1 MRMRTLRRAAANP
14 KNLTGELEK
23 NMDYKNSFVL
33 YESVYAQY
41 DRLMRRGKVQAAQD
55 FIGAVMR
62 YGLYEDEPDED
73 REVWDFGFDGVI
85 ATISSAKDRY
95 TKRIDI
101 PQEELEQFVQEGRTQ
116 QEIASFYNCS
126 VDTIQRRMKQYG
138 IARRK
143 TAENTAKPQE
153 THRTADLP
161 QKSRKQFNENDNE
174 NVYENEEEKENGKA
188 KSRSTVGF

>member
-1 MRMRTLRRAAANP
+1 
-14 KNLTGELEK
+14 
-23 NMDYKNSFVL
+23 MDYKNSFVL

-55 FIGAVMR
+55 FINAVMR
-62 YGLYEDEPDED
+62 YGLYGDEPDED
-73 REVWDFGFDGVI
+73 SEVWDYGFDGVI

-101 PQEELEQFVQEGRTQ
+101 PQKELEQFVREGRTQ
-116 QEIASFYNCS
+116 QEMASYYDCS

-153 THRTADLP
+153 PRRTADLP

>member
-1 MRMRTLRRAAANP
+1 
-14 KNLTGELEK
+14 
-23 NMDYKNSFVL
+23 MDYKNSFVL

-62 YGLYEDEPDED
+62 YGLYSEEPDED
-73 REVWDFGFDGVI
+73 SEVWDFGFDGVI

-95 TKRIDI
+95 TKRIDV
-101 PQEELEQFVQEGRTQ
+101 PQEELEQFVREGRTQ

-153 THRTADLP
+153 AHRTADLP

>member
-1 MRMRTLRRAAANP
+1 M
-14 KNLTGELEK
+14 E
-23 NMDYKNSFVL
+23 YKNSFVL
-33 YESVYAQY
+33 YESVYVQY
-41 DRLMRRGKVQAAQD
+41 DRLMRRGKVQAAQE
-55 FIGAVMR
+55 FINAVMR
-62 YGLYEDEPDED
+62 YGLYGDAPAEESEI
-73 REVWDFGFDGVI
+73 WDYGFDGVV

-95 TKRIDI
+95 TKRIDV
-101 PQEELEQFVQEGRTQ
+101 PQEELEQFVREGRTQ

-153 THRTADLP
+153 VHRTADLP
-161 QKSRKQFNENDNE
+161 QKSRKQFNENENE

-188 KSRSTVGF
+188 KNRSTVGF